1 MEAESGGRTDAQGDV
16 GFGQG
21 GGQYVGSEGI
31 WQIFGQAHPQVSLA
45 CAQDPACATDAARQI
60 SSNWTDWHPWSTFNS
75 GAYKRY
81 VQGDVPADVGLLSSV
96 NPVQVAEDLGGR
108 LGAVWGALTS
118 SDPKSALSQE
128 TNSLKDLGARGG
140 LIVLGAALCLVGVL
154 ILFRPTAEGAVGTV
168 TGGQFQRF
176 ARRP

>member
-31 WQIFGQAHPQVSLA
+31 WQIFGQAHPQVTLA

-60 SSNWTDWHPWSTFNS
+60 SSNWTNWQPWSTFNS
-75 GAYKRY
+75 GAYRRY
-81 VQGDVPADVGLLSSV
+81 LQGNVPAEAPSLLASV

-118 SDPKSALSQE
+118 SDPRSALSQE
-128 TNSLKDLGARGG
+128 TASLKDLGARGG
-140 LIVLGAALCLVGVL
+140 LIVLGAALCLVGVV
-154 ILFRPTAEGAVGTV
+154 ILFRPTAEAAVGVV
-168 TGGQFQRF
+168 TGGKFQRL
-176 ARRP
+176 AR